1 MTLHIWYSTLM
12 TEYGDII
19 IKYIFFNF
27 CLTNINA
34 CSVFLELIGCVL
46 VKPEVIPG
54 GQVSMQIVFT
64 CPRLNTDISP
74 TPWVA
79 IVCPS
84 LGGVTLPKRGT
95 LAGELVRHDWATEVQ
110 LLKHSVIQLSYL

>member
-1 MTLHIWYSTLM
+1 MP
-12 TEYGDII
+12 
-19 IKYIFFNF
+19 
-27 CLTNINA
+27 

-95 LAGELVRHDWATEVQ
+95 LAGEVVRHYWATEVQ
-110 LLKHSVIQLSYL
+110 VLKPSVILSSYL